1 MVALDLE
8 FVHFYG
14 HCKLELESRNKKV
27 LEKFN
32 NLNVIN
38 IMTLLHIFNVIIML
52 YDCVVHEIFNI
63 SHFRIKLLKK
73 KKILGRSI
81 SHSWKVSVT
90 SIYCIKCI
98 NDYNILY
105 KLSVTSGFTFCPSLH
120 ISL

>member
-1 MVALDLE
+1 MLIKIVSLKLVKAMVALDLE

-63 SHFRIKLLKK
+63 SHFRNMGCVPVLKK
-73 KKILGRSI
+73 KKNT
-81 SHSWKVSVT
+81 WK
-90 SIYCIKCI
+90 I
-98 NDYNILY
+98 NFSFMESFSDKYLLY
-105 KLSVTSGFTFCPSLH
+105 KMH
-120 ISL
+120 Q